1 MRQWNRLRRLSL
13 SDWALIVLTIA
24 CSLLLPIPMR
34 ILAFRRT
41 QALLLRLSPIA
52 RLETYQEKEVQ
63 RVAALIARVCGW
75 RILQVNCLE
84 RSLILWWFLRWH
96 GAQSALRIGV
106 RQTTAGF
113 EAHAWVVWNGE
124 VSCEPTH

>member
-63 RVAALIARVCGW
+63 RVAALTARVCGW
-75 RILQVNCLE
+75 RILQVNCLK
-84 RSLILWWFLRWH
+84 RSLILWSFLRWH

-106 RQTTAGF
+106 TQTTAAF
-113 EAHAWVVWNGE
+113 QTHSWVVSNVH
-124 VSCEPTH
+124 VSGK